1 MAYDSTIPA
10 GGHGNFVS
18 PNTAHEADGV
28 EVDFITV
35 DLLATATGEVT
46 HPYAS
51 AATAGLHMAMEAI
64 QNQGVN
70 ILGKGVITAAHEA
83 TFMVR
88 RDSLDTTSST
98 TTVAAIQAA
107 LRALDALTPDKI
119 TLTMTSVTAA
129 DRDMGKLTAM
139 A

>member
-18 PNTAHEADGV
+18 PNTAHEGEGV
-28 EVDFITV
+28 QVDFITV

-51 AATAGLHMAMEAI
+51 ANTAGLHMIREAFE
-64 QNQGVN
+64 NNGVN
-70 ILGKGVITAAHEA
+70 ILGNGVITAAHEH

-88 RDSLDTTSST
+88 RDSLDTISST

-107 LRALDALTPDKI
+107 IRALNSNSKI
-119 TLTMTSVTAA
+119 TLTISSATAA